1 MLDEV
6 VLTCF
11 DIQDQEWQTRIENIK
26 EKAAQNLLK
35 AKVAPDIV
43 AQSLDLPIAEI
54 EKLTKTQSSSTSNKY
69 ARNS

>member
-1 MLDEV
+1 MLERA

-11 DIQDQEWQTRIENIK
+11 DEQDQEWQTRIENIK

-43 AQSLDLPIAEI
+43 AQSLVLPIAEI
-54 EKLTKTQSSSTSNKY
+54 EKLTKTQASSTSNK
-69 ARNS
+69 